1 MFGYS
6 TSHSRWY
13 IEIYE
18 YIITWHGQSVIHQTP
33 RSLINSPS
41 PTTTDTLLSLLHVHC
56 IPTLA
61 LAMFPQL
68 PDEISLTILNQIT
81 ATRDLK
87 RLCGV
92 SKGFY
97 RALIDRLY
105 EKYVLR
111 PLNENALD
119 DLNWLPDTKAF
130 RNLCKV
136 KNFAVSSHFHNRT
149 EQRCIHSP
157 DDVVWNQAG
166 QEGMEVAAREYSTHN
181 TEDFR
186 KIARRLA
193 EVIFS
198 LPKDGLRSF
207 RWEIGSCIP
216 LNLMWCLIVTQPSLK
231 HLSLI
236 LGDLCM
242 VENWSPPSEFHYP
255 EDFTSIEDCIRD
267 CVFSQLEELSVA
279 NRNIDVDFVHV
290 GKILGASRQTLTKI
304 ELDFIYEFMLDDFED
319 VDVEDFADEIL
330 HVDLNE
336 PRSCRFPAL
345 KTLALG
351 GLDMV
356 RIAEAT
362 LHAYNL
368 PRLASLK
375 FRNCNGTRECL
386 GILLD
391 YDKPIDLTSLEVYST
406 HRGHDDM
413 NDLYYTMHSFLN
425 TYDGLENLFLG
436 FNACSKLVN
445 GGRFPHFVGLVN
457 KQGKNL
463 KRFALH
469 ARYLDYGNGVPEGQG
484 HDILDLCYTD
494 SIYDG
499 LFKLD
504 NVAHPFYFSA
514 LECLGL
520 SYEPHT
526 LRGLVL
532 PFTQKSTL
540 KILHMRRSG
549 QDRDLRGPIT
559 DRGWDIVSEEA
570 GPSSPRSDTSSES
583 SFEPFIGPLPFNPNE
598 AITEELSDP
607 LITPPQADPMYPF
620 HATKRY
626 EIIQLPGA
634 IFDFLNWLFGPDG
647 VRSVRVFAYG
657 DFSHNGRFRAYN
669 HIFCRGDASGYVDP
683 EPQDKP
689 ELELNWR
696 PIRADDHELWSL
708 IERNKDFLGSCPTDP
723 LVDDY

>member
-1 MFGYS
+1 
-6 TSHSRWY
+6 
-13 IEIYE
+13 
-18 YIITWHGQSVIHQTP
+18 
-33 RSLINSPS
+33 
-41 PTTTDTLLSLLHVHC
+41 
-56 IPTLA
+56 
-61 LAMFPQL
+61 MFPQL

-87 RLCGV
+87 RLCEV

-105 EKYVLR
+105 ENYVLR

-119 DLNWLPDTKAF
+119 DLNWLPDPKAF

-136 KNFAVSSHFHNRT
+136 KDFAVSSHFHNRT
-149 EQRCIHSP
+149 EQRCKHSP
-157 DDVVWNQAG
+157 DGMVWNHPVLA
-166 QEGMEVAAREYSTHN
+166 GMEFEAAVREYTAHN
-181 TEDFR
+181 TEDFD
-186 KIARRLA
+186 KIAHRLA

-198 LPKDGLRSF
+198 LPKDGLQSF
-207 RWEIGSCIP
+207 RWEIGSCMP
-216 LNLMWCLIVTQPSLK
+216 LNLMWCLTVTQPSLK

-242 VENWSPPSEFHYP
+242 VENWSPPSEFTHP
-255 EDFTSIEDCIRD
+255 GDFTSIEDCYRD

-279 NRNIDVDFVHV
+279 NRNMDFEHL

-304 ELDFIYEFMLDDFED
+304 ELDFIDEFPVYDFDD

-345 KTLALG
+345 KTLALT

-375 FRNCNGTRECL
+375 FRNCNGTRDCL
-386 GILLD
+386 GVLLD
-391 YDKPIDLTSLEVYST
+391 YDKPIDLTSLEVSST
-406 HRGHDDM
+406 DIRQDM
-413 NDLYYTMHSFLN
+413 NHLYYKMLSFLN

-436 FNACSKLVN
+436 FNACLKRVN
-445 GGRFPHFVGLVN
+445 GGGFPHFMGLVN

-469 ARYLDYGNGVPEGQG
+469 ARYLDSGYGVPEGQG
-484 HDILDLCYTD
+484 HDILDLCYTG
-494 SIYDG
+494 SVYKSF
-499 LFKLD
+499 FKLN
-504 NVAHPFYFSA
+504 NVPHPFSFSA

-520 SYEPHT
+520 SCEPHT

-559 DRGWDIVSEEA
+559 VRGLEILRERA
-570 GPSSPRSDTSSES
+570 GLSSPRSDTSSEP
-583 SFEPFIGPLPFNPNE
+583 SFEPFIGPLPLNAND

-634 IFDFLNWLFGPDG
+634 IFDFLNWLFGPKG
-647 VRSVRVFAYG
+647 VKSVRVFAYG
-657 DFSHNGRFRAYN
+657 DFSYNGRFRAYN
-669 HIFCRGDASGYVDP
+669 HIFCRTDASGYVEP
-683 EPQDKP
+683 EPQDEP

-696 PIRADDHELWSL
+696 PIRASDHELWSL

-723 LVDDY
+723 LVDERW